1 MANSDKN
8 ILITPNIGQTAEPR
22 IVFTGSGNSPI
33 TMKVL
38 DSNALSF
45 EGSAGQLFSIT
56 NSLTGTLFAAN
67 DISGIP
73 SIDVADTGLV
83 RLVPYNG
90 NVALGSATSV
100 TSGGIAAKLS
110 VATTTTNQP
119 GLIIKAVS
127 SPTANLTEWQDSS
140 GNGLMYVNSGFQL
153 VWSSSTAPVIKWG
166 NINVLESVGSYASIR
181 ITPYSNNY
189 IGLIVKGVAS
199 QVSNLQEWQDSAQN
213 TLASVSPT
221 GAITATNMDI
231 APLDTLANEFN
242 GVFNRF
248 LPRYAGSTITV
259 SNPFRLLVAINGI
272 IQSVY
277 TPEFTWQGLLPR
289 DGFYVDS
296 DGYLFLSEAPVAGS
310 TFDGRL
316 LAGQETTTKTTN
328 YPFRAVDLLIGA

>member
-56 NSLTGTLFAAN
+56 NSLTGTLFSVN

-90 NVALGSATSV
+90 NVALGSVASV

-110 VATTTTNQP
+110 VSTTATNQP
-119 GLIIKAVS
+119 GLIIKSVG
-127 SPTANLTEWQDSS
+127 SPTANLTEWQDST
-140 GNGLMYVNSGFQL
+140 GAGLMYVNSGFQL
-153 VWSSSTAPVIKWG
+153 VWSSATAPVIKWG
-166 NINVLESVGSYASIR
+166 STNVLEGVGSTASFR
-181 ITPYSNNY
+181 INPYLGNY
-189 IGLIVKGVAS
+189 IGLIIQGTPA
-199 QVSNLQEWQDSAQN
+199 QTANLQEWRDSSQN
-213 TLASVSPT
+213 TLASVSST
-221 GAITATNMDI
+221 GAIAAPNMDI
-231 APLDTLANEFN
+231 APLDNLTNEFN
-242 GVFNRF
+242 GLFNRF

-259 SNPFRLLVAINGI
+259 SNPFRLMVSINGI

-296 DGYLFLSEAPVAGS
+296 DGFMFFSEAPVSGS

-328 YPFRAVDLLIGA
+328 YPFRAVDLLLGA

>member
-56 NSLTGTLFAAN
+56 NSLTGTLFSVN

-73 SIDVADTGLV
+73 SIDVTDTGLV

-90 NVALGSATSV
+90 NVALGSVASV
-100 TSGGIAAKLS
+100 TSGGIAAKFS
-110 VATTTTNQP
+110 VSTTATNQP
-119 GLIIKAVS
+119 GFIIKAVG
-127 SPTANLTEWQDSS
+127 SPTANLQEWQDSA
-140 GNGLMYVNSGFQL
+140 GATPMFVNSGFQL
-153 VWSSSTAPVIKWG
+153 GWSAGSTPVIKWG
-166 NINVLESVGSYASIR
+166 AINIFEAVGATASARINAYAA
-181 ITPYSNNY
+181 NY
-189 IGLIVKGVAS
+189 IGLIVKGAAS
-199 QVSNLQEWQDSAQN
+199 QTANLQEWQDSNGFVVAAI
-213 TLASVSPT
+213 TPA
-221 GAITATNMDI
+221 GAITSTSMDI
-231 APLDTLANEFN
+231 APLDNLTNEFN

-259 SNPFRLLVAINGI
+259 SNPFRLMVSINGI

-296 DGYLFLSEAPVAGS
+296 DGFLFFSEAPVSGS

-328 YPFRAVDLLIGA
+328 YPFRAVDLLLGA